1 MNSKSASLWKELV
14 KKNIGS
20 YRNFIKDVT
29 FVMISPINEN
39 YLIHTKLDSGKNYIV
54 ELHKDIVDYFL
65 ETQKTAYSKLV
76 LDRYMNFEEFI
87 TDYKL
92 YEEHIKKV
100 TKDISYDN
108 KEQ

>member
-1 MNSKSASLWKELV
+1 MNSQSILLWKKLV
-14 KKNIGS
+14 KDNIGS
-20 YRNFIKDVT
+20 YKNFIKDVT
-29 FVMISPINEN
+29 FVMISPINGN
-39 YLIHTKLDSGKNYIV
+39 YLIHTKLTSGKDYQV

-65 ETQKTAYSKLV
+65 ESQKTAYSELI

-92 YEEHIKKV
+92 YEEHIKQV
-100 TKDISYDN
+100 AKDINNDN

>member
-1 MNSKSASLWKELV
+1 MNSKSTSLWKELV

-29 FVMISPINEN
+29 FVMISPINGN

-54 ELHKDIVDYFL
+54 ELHKDIVDFFI
-65 ETQKTAYSKLV
+65 ESQRTDYSELI

-92 YEEHIKKV
+92 YEEHVKQVAKNIN
-100 TKDISYDN
+100 YDN
-108 KEQ
+108 KEH

>member
-1 MNSKSASLWKELV
+1 MNSQSAFLWKELV

-39 YLIHTKLDSGKNYIV
+39 YLIHTKLDSGKDYQV
-54 ELHKDIVDYFL
+54 ELHKDIVHFFL
-65 ETQKTAYSKLV
+65 ESQKTAYSELI

-92 YEEHIKKV
+92 YEEHIKQTEKAIN
-100 TKDISYDN
+100 DDE
-108 KEQ
+108 KEY